1 MVSAQIAADLQANF
15 DKIPAKQDFTIAL
28 RTQGLIMGS
37 FVDPQADYYAAP
49 QQLQGG

>member
-1 MVSAQIAADLQANF
+1 MAADSQANF
-15 DKIPAKQDFTIAL
+15 AKIPAKQDFTIAL